1 MRAIFAI
8 GALISAIWLG
18 AAASYVQFRI
28 TWHSLLDL
36 PFVDLAAF
44 VAAAF
49 GPPAA
54 LWLIIGYVQLGSA
67 IRENNFALKQLHWQ
81 TKRAADQ
88 AEVEARTLVESR
100 TSAKRAELFPLI
112 SYLIDE
118 LNPLVAHLAV
128 ELKLIDNAQY
138 ASAWQRFGQ
147 GDRWVFFRCILN
159 TSGDFHSLERK
170 IARTLMDDRKAL
182 TLAEEFRDNYSN
194 LVTELREVEGDGL
207 ITKLVEGGNLGRL
220 DLLLKNAMPK
230 APEPVQTAPEP
241 KAEAAPEPDQIENEI
256 DPVPAGGWT
265 AAVEQAVPQR
275 PRPVAVPAP
284 EPAAPEP
291 QAEAEVKPEPAAPPR
306 PFAIREPAAD
316 PKPSPA
322 AQAEPEEQPEPEL
335 PRDPQRDEARRALAE
350 IAAALQ
356 AVDRVGEEQREA
368 EAAKSEPVEPVQ
380 PATSPL
386 AARRD
391 GAGSETAPDRRDGPE
406 LFRPRQAPPAR
417 PLQAAQTLPRE
428 GSPFPTVNLN
438 AVRDQDRKPEKEEAS
453 SGEAEKTE
461 PKTPEREAMPPIP
474 EGIRP
479 KEEPKR
485 RLSPIVAG
493 LFGNRPKD
501 N

>member
-28 TWHSLLDL
+28 TWQSLLDL

-67 IRENNFALKQLHWQ
+67 LRENNFALKQLHWQ

-159 TSGDFHSLERK
+159 TSGGTEPLERK
-170 IARTLMDDRKAL
+170 IAATLKQDSKAL
-182 TLAEEFRDNYSN
+182 PLAEEFRENFAN
-194 LVTELREVEGDGL
+194 LLKELRSVEGEGL
-207 ITKLVEGGNLGRL
+207 ITRLVERGNLGKL
-220 DLLLKNAMPK
+220 DLLLKRTMPQPEAAPAAPAPEPAFK
-230 APEPVQTAPEP
+230 PVETPEPKPAPEPVTEKAPQAEPEP
-241 KAEAAPEPDQIENEI
+241 EEKTELP
-256 DPVPAGGWT
+256 PVPGGGWT
-265 AAVEQAVPQR
+265 AAVER
-275 PRPVAVPAP
+275 PIPRAPAP
-284 EPAAPEP
+284 
-291 QAEAEVKPEPAAPPR
+291 VAAPPHVTSER
-306 PFAIREPAAD
+306 APDPAPQP
-316 PKPSPA
+316 PKPVA
-322 AQAEPEEQPEPEL
+322 EVTAEPENQPEPEM

-356 AVDRVGEEQREA
+356 AVDEANGRDGGEEQSASPRPVPFPTRREPQLA
-368 EAAKSEPVEPVQ
+368 PQRAAQ
-380 PATSPL
+380 TTTTSS
-386 AARRD
+386 AQD
-391 GAGSETAPDRRDGPE
+391 T
-406 LFRPRQAPPAR
+406 RPAPPTR
-417 PLQAAQTLPRE
+417 PLLASQTLPRE
-428 GSPFPTVNLN
+428 GSPFPTVTPT
-438 AVRDQDRKPEKEEAS
+438 APRDTDRKPAE
-453 SGEAEKTE
+453 EKTATV
-461 PKTPEREAMPPIP
+461 TPPPADNSPTISEEDRLPPIP

-479 KEEPKR
+479 QEEPKR
-485 RLSPIVAG
+485 RLSPIVSG

-501 N
+501 K

>member
-28 TWHSLLDL
+28 TWQSLLEL

-67 IRENNFALKQLHWQ
+67 LRENNFALKQLHWQ

-159 TSGDFHSLERK
+159 TSGGPESLERK
-170 IARTLMDDRKAL
+170 ISVALKQDSKAL
-182 TLAEEFRDNYSN
+182 PLAEEFRENFAN
-194 LVTELREVEGDGL
+194 LIKELRSVEGEGL
-207 ITKLVEGGNLGRL
+207 ITRLVERGNLGKL
-220 DLLLKNAMPK
+220 DLLLKRTMPRPEAAPA
-230 APEPVQTAPEP
+230 APEPVFKPVGTPDPEPAPDPKPQSAPEP
-241 KAEAAPEPDQIENEI
+241 ASRAVAEPEEEPELP
-256 DPVPAGGWT
+256 PVPGGGWT
-265 AAVEQAVPQR
+265 AAVER
-275 PRPVAVPAP
+275 PIPPAPTTPVVAAPRLTRERDPDPVSPPPKPAP
-284 EPAAPEP
+284 EA
-291 QAEAEVKPEPAAPPR
+291 
-306 PFAIREPAAD
+306 AAD
-316 PKPSPA
+316 
-322 AQAEPEEQPEPEL
+322 PEEQPDSVM

-356 AVDRVGEEQREA
+356 AVDEANGRETPEENARNQRPVPFPTRR
-368 EAAKSEPVEPVQ
+368 EPQLPPQ
-380 PATSPL
+380 RAPL
-386 AARRD
+386 
-391 GAGSETAPDRRDGPE
+391 GSANDTPKDT
-406 LFRPRQAPPAR
+406 RPAPPTR
-417 PLQAAQTLPRE
+417 PLLASQTLPRE
-428 GSPFPTVNLN
+428 GSAFPTVNP
-438 AVRDQDRKPEKEEAS
+438 ATPRDTDRKPAAETTPPAAS
-453 SGEAEKTE
+453 NRSQASDNE
-461 PKTPEREAMPPIP
+461 PLPPIP

-479 KEEPKR
+479 KEETKR
-485 RLSPIVAG
+485 RLSPIVSG
-493 LFGNRPKD
+493 LFGNRPRDK
-501 N
+501 

>member
-28 TWHSLLDL
+28 TWQSLLDL

-67 IRENNFALKQLHWQ
+67 LRENNFALKQLHWQ

-159 TSGDFHSLERK
+159 TSGGTEPLERK
-170 IARTLMDDRKAL
+170 IAATLKQDSKAL
-182 TLAEEFRDNYSN
+182 PLAEEFRENFAN
-194 LVTELREVEGDGL
+194 LLKELRSVEGEGL
-207 ITKLVEGGNLGRL
+207 ITRLVERGNLGKL
-220 DLLLKNAMPK
+220 DLLLKRTMPQPEVAPVAPAPEPAFK
-230 APEPVQTAPEP
+230 PVGAPEPKPAPEPVTETAPQAETEP
-241 KAEAAPEPDQIENEI
+241 EEETELP
-256 DPVPAGGWT
+256 PVPSGGWT
-265 AAVEQAVPQR
+265 AAVERPIPRAPAPAATPPNVTSERAPDPAPQP
-275 PRPVAVPAP
+275 PRPVAEVT
-284 EPAAPEP
+284 
-291 QAEAEVKPEPAAPPR
+291 AESEN
-306 PFAIREPAAD
+306 
-316 PKPSPA
+316 
-322 AQAEPEEQPEPEL
+322 QPEPEM

-356 AVDRVGEEQREA
+356 AVDEANGRDSGEEQSAGPRPVPFPTRREPQLA
-368 EAAKSEPVEPVQ
+368 PQ
-380 PATSPL
+380 RPAQT
-386 AARRD
+386 
-391 GAGSETAPDRRDGPE
+391 TANNSAQDT
-406 LFRPRQAPPAR
+406 RPAPPTR
-417 PLQAAQTLPRE
+417 PLLASQTLPRE
-428 GSPFPTVNLN
+428 GSPFPTVTP
-438 AVRDQDRKPEKEEAS
+438 AAPRDTDRKPAEE
-453 SGEAEKTE
+453 TTTV
-461 PKTPEREAMPPIP
+461 TPPPGDNRPATSEEDRLPPIP

-479 KEEPKR
+479 QEEPKR
-485 RLSPIVAG
+485 RLSPIVSG

-501 N
+501 K

>member
-28 TWHSLLDL
+28 TWQSLLEL

-67 IRENNFALKQLHWQ
+67 LRENNFALKQLHWQ

-159 TSGDFHSLERK
+159 TSGGTDSLERK
-170 IARTLMDDRKAL
+170 IATTLKQDSKAL
-182 TLAEEFRDNYSN
+182 PLAEEFRENFAN
-194 LVTELREVEGDGL
+194 LLKELRSVEGEGL
-207 ITKLVEGGNLGRL
+207 ITRLVERGNLGKL
-220 DLLLKNAMPK
+220 DLLLKRTMPQPEVAPA
-230 APEPVQTAPEP
+230 APEPVFKPIGTSDPEPVPAAMPEPAPEP
-241 KAEAAPEPDQIENEI
+241 APQAKAEAEPEEETELP
-256 DPVPAGGWT
+256 PVPSGGWT
-265 AAVEQAVPQR
+265 AAVER
-275 PRPVAVPAP
+275 PIPPPPAP
-284 EPAAPEP
+284 
-291 QAEAEVKPEPAAPPR
+291 VAAPPR
-306 PFAIREPAAD
+306 MTRERDPEPA
-316 PKPSPA
+316 PQPA
-322 AQAEPEEQPEPEL
+322 RPVQAVANEPESQQEPEM

-356 AVDRVGEEQREA
+356 AVDEANGRENGNEEPASLRPVPFPTRREPQLAPQR
-368 EAAKSEPVEPVQ
+368 PPQ
-380 PATSPL
+380 TTGN
-386 AARRD
+386 D
-391 GAGSETAPDRRDGPE
+391 APQDT
-406 LFRPRQAPPAR
+406 RPAPPTR
-417 PLQAAQTLPRE
+417 PLLASQTLPRE
-428 GSPFPTVNLN
+428 GSPFPTVNP
-438 AVRDQDRKPEKEEAS
+438 AAPRDADRKPTAETPAPPAENIPAAS
-453 SGEAEKTE
+453 DED
-461 PKTPEREAMPPIP
+461 RLPPIP

-485 RLSPIVAG
+485 RLSPIVSG
-493 LFGNRPKD
+493 LFGNRPKEK
-501 N
+501 

>member
-28 TWHSLLDL
+28 TWQSLLEL

-100 TSAKRAELFPLI
+100 SSAKRAELFPLI

-138 ASAWQRFGQ
+138 SSAWQRFGQ

-159 TSGDFHSLERK
+159 TSGGLDSLQRK
-170 IARTLMDDRKAL
+170 VAQTLKHDPKAL
-182 TLAEEFRDNYSN
+182 ALAEEFRENYAN
-194 LVTELREVEGDGL
+194 LVDELRDVEGEGL
-207 ITKLVEGGNLGRL
+207 ITRLVEGGNLGRL
-220 DLLLKNAMPK
+220 DTLLKRTIPVAEPVP
-230 APEPVQTAPEP
+230 APQPESRPEPEPEI
-241 KAEAAPEPDQIENEI
+241 AET
-256 DPVPAGGWT
+256 DPVPSGGWT
-265 AAVEQAVPQR
+265 AAVEQ
-275 PRPVAVPAP
+275 PVAARPKPFPVETRTAPPPREEPPAP
-284 EPAAPEP
+284 SAARPQTVPEPEP
-291 QAEAEVKPEPAAPPR
+291 QPEPV
-306 PFAIREPAAD
+306 
-316 PKPSPA
+316 
-322 AQAEPEEQPEPEL
+322 AEEEMSEPEL

-356 AVDRVGEEQREA
+356 AVDRVNEEADSDSRDELA
-368 EAAKSEPVEPVQ
+368 GRPSSSSTGHRLDPVFSSPRPVD
-380 PATSPL
+380 S
-386 AARRD
+386 D
-391 GAGSETAPDRRDGPE
+391 GDQA
-406 LFRPRQAPPAR
+406 FRPRPAPPQR

-428 GSPFPTVNLN
+428 GSPFPTVNMGSS
-438 AVRDQDRKPEKEEAS
+438 RDAERKPAAPEPDNEEPAS
-453 SGEAEKTE
+453 SAEPAARE
-461 PKTPEREAMPPIP
+461 PLPPIP

-479 KEEPKR
+479 KDEPKR

-501 N
+501 G